1 MQSVT
6 HAAWITVAA
15 LVLASAFVQ
24 EAPATGA
31 TQRVA
36 WSQPATIDSHALY
49 SKAAAKAHPRS
60 MPEAGEIHSPGLLDR
75 VARRMNGG
83 LLPETQATEESRRTI
98 DALRAY
104 AASRDAVHYGEA
116 ARRVMHLASWNA
128 RGATGYAT
136 AAEEA
141 RTVAWTLALGYDWLA
156 PRLDAAQK
164 DRILGALRV
173 RTNDLKKDASPDS
186 SATLTAIL
194 TLVAGDMPEARVWLV
209 QN

>member
-1 MQSVT
+1 VQVT
-6 HAAWITVAA
+6 HAAWITVGA
-15 LVLASAFVQ
+15 LVLTSAFVQ

-31 TQRVA
+31 IRTAARPQAAMV
-36 WSQPATIDSHALY
+36 DSHALY

-83 LLPETQATEESRRTI
+83 LLPETQATEESRRAI

-104 AASRDAVHYGEA
+104 AATRDAGHYTEA
-116 ARRVMHLASWNA
+116 LRRVMHLASWNA
-128 RGATGYAT
+128 RGTTGYAA
-136 AAEEA
+136 AAEDA

-156 PRLDAAQK
+156 PRLDEAQK

-173 RTNDLKKDASPDS
+173 RTADLKRDTSHDS

-194 TLVAGDMPEARVWLV
+194 TLVAGDLPEAGVRLV